1 LGFVNITKP
10 LELANFLT
18 KNLTRGMSCKFFE
31 VRYIKLRV
39 FELQKE
45 FKKSYENSERVK

>member
-1 LGFVNITKP
+1 
-10 LELANFLT
+10 
-18 KNLTRGMSCKFFE
+18 MSCKFFE

-45 FKKSYENSERVK
+45 FKKSYENSERVKWVRSPLIIIILKK